1 MPTVADM
8 MKVQQSAPDIFN
20 TLQQLTKD
28 ADKFDEYIARM
39 YRNFIYVRHDN
50 GRIYQMNIN
59 EDPDGRPSVIIPSA
73 DVTVTSCV
81 CSVTSMR
88 SINKNTNQKYLRM
101 SQFSSIRECLY
112 SSADEFNSLDE
123 CLHIEMFR
131 NI

>member
-28 ADKFDEYIARM
+28 SDKFDEYIARM

-59 EDPDGRPSVIIPSA
+59 EDPEGRPSVIIPSA
-73 DVTVTSCV
+73 DVDGDFMC
-81 CSVTSMR
+81 
-88 SINKNTNQKYLRM
+88 
-101 SQFSSIRECLY
+101 
-112 SSADEFNSLDE
+112 
-123 CLHIEMFR
+123 MFR
-131 NI
+131 HVDAFNKQKHKPEIS